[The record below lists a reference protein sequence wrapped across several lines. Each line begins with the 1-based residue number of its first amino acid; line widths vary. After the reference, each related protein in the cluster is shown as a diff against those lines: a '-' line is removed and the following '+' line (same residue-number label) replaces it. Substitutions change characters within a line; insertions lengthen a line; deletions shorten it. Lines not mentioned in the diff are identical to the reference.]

1 MSVVGIRALKQNASE
16 VVARAAKG
24 ETIEITDRGRPVA
37 RIVPLRTSKYQ
48 EMVESGQITPPSL
61 SLDSFRD
68 SLNELNDDLRSR
80 GLPTGN
86 TSGLSMEQI
95 LDELKEERL

>member
-1 MSVVGIRALKQNASE
+1 MGTVGIRALKQNASE

-37 RIVPLRTSKYQ
+37 RIVPLGVGRYQ

-61 SLDSFRD
+61 SLQSFRER
-68 SLNELNDDLRSR
+68 LNEIEADLRSR
-80 GLPTGN
+80 GIPTGN
-86 TSGLSMEQI
+86 TSELSVEQI